1 MLMAMVLSIAMSLL
15 AAGALVA
22 TSKYLSATNQATS
35 SMGLS
40 SCAQAVRQYI
50 AAQSAAG
57 SMATLSLTVPSTGTP
72 VTLQGGHYENINA
85 INFTLPSSPSSFGT
99 RMTTMTT
106 QNLANALPMSIGGG
120 STTTGTAVCTDSNGR
135 TYEVEFSLAGP

>member
-1 MLMAMVLSIAMSLL
+1 MLMAMVLAIAMSLL

-22 TSKYLSATNQATS
+22 TSKYLSATNAATS

-50 AAQSAAG
+50 AAQSSAG
-57 SMATLSLTVPSTGTP
+57 SMNTLSFTVPATGNP
-72 VTLQGGHYENINA
+72 ITLQGGHYENINT
-85 INFTLPSSPSSFGT
+85 INFQLPSSPSTFGLKPVP
-99 RMTTMTT
+99 T
-106 QNLANALPMSIGGG
+106 QNLANALPMSTSLG
-120 STTTGTAVCTDSNGR
+120 TTITGTAVCTDSNLR